1 MSRPTATAARTSAVP
16 PAIQSPSVV
25 LDSTRAARM
34 GLILFAGLGP
44 LTDGIRHAAS
54 VAADFPLYG
63 ISDEY
68 LLVNHAL
75 FPLAVTIVVLLTV
88 AVVCSVVAGI
98 IASAPIAS
106 SLALGLLTLI
116 ARVSNA
122 LKGPLP
128 PVLLTPI
135 PTPMGDLGAAMRMTW
150 ALDGLLLAAA
160 AGAAVALAF
169 ESPVLLIGVVVTL
182 VGVGINRWRHRR

>member
-1 MSRPTATAARTSAVP
+1 M
-16 PAIQSPSVV
+16 
-25 LDSTRAARM
+25 
-34 GLILFAGLGP
+34 
-44 LTDGIRHAAS
+44 
-54 VAADFPLYG
+54 
-63 ISDEY
+63 
-68 LLVNHAL
+68 
-75 FPLAVTIVVLLTV
+75 LLTV